1 VFLVSTD
8 RSYLQPWAFE
18 SRDFL
23 RAMAVGKEIS
33 FTSTH
38 SFPSNDDVTRDFG
51 TAEIGGV
58 DVASEM
64 LKNGWAKVKE
74 SKRDPTEDDIR
85 KRDIEAEAK
94 AAGKGLW
101 NSHGPQVRVLGYHTI
116 VVASVISVGPCC
128 APNNAN

>member
-1 VFLVSTD
+1 
-8 RSYLQPWAFE
+8 
-18 SRDFL
+18 
-23 RAMAVGKEIS
+23 MAVGKEIS

-38 SFPSNDDVTRDFG
+38 SFPSNEDVTRDLG

-74 SKRDPTEDDIR
+74 SKRDSTEDDIQ
-85 KRDIEAEAK
+85 KRDMEAEAK

-101 NSHGPQVRVLGYHTI
+101 NSHGPQVRILSRLTI
-116 VVASVISVGPCC
+116 ALASVIFAGPRGT
-128 APNNAN
+128 PNNANRFASVCFGVEGEGH